1 VGAIAARGLAPDLR
15 VRHVYA
21 ASAAIPGPL
30 ASNNGVQT
38 MVNKHVSRIFG
49 ALIITA
55 ALGAPALAQDAL
67 EAKLQVCG
75 SCHGQTG
82 QPMDPKTMPII
93 WGQFENYL
101 TKQLHD
107 YRAGD
112 RPSPIMASMAKTLS
126 QDELRPAAHYF
137 ASKMWPAR
145 TGPAPAA
152 PASVPN
158 VAQCVACHQQGFVGG
173 APAPRLAGQTYEYLI
188 KQMNAFADGT
198 RTNNMD
204 MVKIMQEM
212 SPADRE
218 TIAHYIAS
226 L

>member
-1 VGAIAARGLAPDLR
+1 
-15 VRHVYA
+15 
-21 ASAAIPGPL
+21 
-30 ASNNGVQT
+30 
-38 MVNKHVSRIFG
+38 MVNKHVSRLVG
-49 ALIITA
+49 ALVISA
-55 ALGAPALAQDAL
+55 AAFAASAQAQDAL
-67 EAKLQVCG
+67 EAKLQICS

-93 WGQFENYL
+93 WGQFENFL

-112 RPSPIMASMAKTLS
+112 RNNPIMSSMAKTLS
-126 QDELRPAAHYF
+126 QEELRPAAHYF

-145 TGPAPAA
+145 TGAAPAA
-152 PASVPN
+152 PSSVPN
-158 VAQCVACHQQGFVGG
+158 FNQCVACHQPGFVGG

-204 MVKIMQEM
+204 MVKIMTEM
-212 SPADRE
+212 PAADRDA
-218 TIAHYIAS
+218 IAKYIAS